1 MKCDNLLI
9 VFDISKQ
16 YKDNICNVLPHQL
29 HCFFGK
35 YMLNLNLK
43 SNTFEKSAKKLNKK
57 TGKVVECLKNTCVK
71 RSRR

>member
-1 MKCDNLLI
+1 MFYLINFI
-9 VFDISKQ
+9 VFF
-16 YKDNICNVLPHQL
+16 C
-29 HCFFGK
+29 K